1 MILFLVNETFCE
13 IWCNIFKRGNS
24 CTVYTH
30 TCKIQLHM
38 YDNKEEQSVFGDVP
52 YTILLLCFKEFSP
65 ANDKGLTELMLFFK
79 NA

>member
-1 MILFLVNETFCE
+1 MRSGA
-13 IWCNIFKRGNS
+13 IFSKG
-24 CTVYTH
+24 VIHVLYTH